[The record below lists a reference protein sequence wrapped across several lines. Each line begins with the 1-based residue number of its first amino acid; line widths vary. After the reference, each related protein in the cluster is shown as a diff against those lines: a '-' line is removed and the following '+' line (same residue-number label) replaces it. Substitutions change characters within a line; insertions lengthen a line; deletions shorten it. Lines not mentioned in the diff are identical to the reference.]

1 MEDSMSN
8 KHLPRLFAQALNEKR
23 VELFDEF
30 IHPEYNNHN
39 AYVEPGPAGV
49 KAFFRNYLEAFPDT
63 KVVMDDVIEE
73 GDRISARFT
82 YNGTFSKAF
91 MGYRPNGAAVQMRSI
106 DIWRVEDGKFVEHWD
121 ELNLLEVF
129 QQIGAA
135 TVRKPERHYAGRRI
149 LAFGKHPEIAAAA
162 QEQLRSLG
170 FQATVF
176 ALTNDEAGDARL
188 VAELKR
194 DEYDGVAIGG
204 YINGQDAVNFPAT
217 AETTVWFNRVLN
229 IVHAQAPNSKII
241 LGRAEV
247 QDGTTLLIG
256 RSCLYA
262 TELGH
267 SYCLARQSLLYE
279 AFGLDIAHQWCC

>member
-1 MEDSMSN
+1 MSN
-8 KHLPRLFAQALNEKR
+8 KHLPRLFAQALSEKR

-39 AYVEPGPAGV
+39 AYVEAGPAGV
-49 KAFFRNYLEAFPDT
+49 KAFFRHYLDAFPDT

-82 YNGTFSKAF
+82 YNGTFSKPF
-91 MGYRPNGAAVQMRSI
+91 MGYRPNGAPVQMRSI

-135 TVRKPERHYAGRRI
+135 TLRKPYSTGWRI

-162 QEQLRSLG
+162 QEKLRALG

-176 ALTNDEAGDARL
+176 ALTNDGAGDARL
-188 VAELKR
+188 IAELQR
-194 DEYDGVAIGG
+194 ADYDGVVIGA
-204 YINGQDAVNFPAT
+204 YINGQDPVNYPAT
-217 AETTVWFNRVLN
+217 EETAAWFNRVLN
-229 IVHAQAPNSKII
+229 IVHAMHQTRRSSWRVLRRTLCRRLSECWGQALQRMRRRRRRKN
-241 LGRAEV
+241 
-247 QDGTTLLIG
+247 
-256 RSCLYA
+256 
-262 TELGH
+262 
-267 SYCLARQSLLYE
+267 
-279 AFGLDIAHQWCC
+279 